1 MSHKIILQVIYCPVY
16 LAKSVKQKKTK
27 QTKNNFRMYSTI
39 SVDTNR
45 EDGTQNHKV
54 RVLKLN
60 LLKLQIAVSV

>member
-1 MSHKIILQVIYCPVY
+1 MYHKIILQVIYCSVY

-39 SVDTNR
+39 FVDTNR